1 MQFSP
6 QDITEPTW
14 DLDPNSMDLI
24 HMRLLGGCVVD
35 WRTVYQNAFQLVMA
49 DQQIMMEH

>member
-1 MQFSP
+1 MQP
-6 QDITEPTW
+6 QDITDLTW

-35 WRTVYQNAFQLVMA
+35 WRTIYQNAFRLVIGSPLPVRMKY
-49 DQQIMMEH
+49 